1 MLSWIHRC
9 GFMQFMEIRLK
20 SFIFLKK
27 IMSNRQKTQ
36 TKNYYVNNNITNYI
50 KNSLMKNEVD
60 EDHIYISFVLKNRNI
75 SNFPEDFDLDNFA
88 SKYIQTVLFDIVKYD
103 YLYIFQMIVQK
114 VNMNINYTIILIHV
128 FFDAIQIIL
137 FFTKFIFLI
146 FFIQFAFD
154 SFS

>member
-1 MLSWIHRC
+1 
-9 GFMQFMEIRLK
+9 
-20 SFIFLKK
+20 
-27 IMSNRQKTQ
+27 
-36 TKNYYVNNNITNYI
+36 
-50 KNSLMKNEVD
+50 MKNEVD